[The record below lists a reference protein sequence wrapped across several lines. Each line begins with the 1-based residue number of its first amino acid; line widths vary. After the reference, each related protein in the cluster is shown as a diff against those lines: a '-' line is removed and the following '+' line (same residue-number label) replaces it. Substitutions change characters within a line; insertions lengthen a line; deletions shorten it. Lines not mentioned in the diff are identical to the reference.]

1 MPSAPVCLL
10 CHLSFPPPLFVA
22 VFVVCAWR
30 WIYKLQLIK
39 SWWVCVSEIKRGS
52 SRPPPLQTPLISKWG
67 NSSSWCWPEIL
78 WKMLLP
84 LAAWGISSY
93 FSFAQVIAELSP
105 SLSLC
110 GWCLSLW
117 DASEGTWPGMRDTSA
132 WRNSCAGNV
141 ASDSDKCDKV
151 AL

>member
-1 MPSAPVCLL
+1 M
-10 CHLSFPPPLFVA
+10 
-22 VFVVCAWR
+22 
-30 WIYKLQLIK
+30 
-39 SWWVCVSEIKRGS
+39 
-52 SRPPPLQTPLISKWG
+52 
-67 NSSSWCWPEIL
+67 
-78 WKMLLP
+78 LP

-105 SLSLC
+105 SLSVS
-110 GWCLSLW
+110 LSLSVD
-117 DASEGTWPGMRDTSA
+117 DAYLCEMLAKVPGTWPGMRDTSA